1 MSEKFE
7 IKMRKI
13 SELIP
18 SEYNPRKI
26 SEKQFNELKKSF
38 QSLGTLEPA
47 VINMHPERKNIIIS
61 GHQRI
66 NVAADLGMDEYP
78 CHEVSFSLKKEK
90 QANIRMN
97 KNGGDWNF
105 DALSAHFEGLE
116 LLAWGFEEKDLLE
129 SFTPNVLPDF
139 DGTPTPEPDKPKPDE
154 DPKEDVKKDEDPE
167 KTKVLEVEHVCPQ
180 CSHKWVEKVNG

>member
-18 SEYNPRKI
+18 AEYNPRKI

-47 VINMHPERKNIIIS
+47 VINMHPERENIIIS

-66 NVAADLGMDEYP
+66 KVAADLGMEEYP

-97 KNGGDWNF
+97 KNGGDWDF

-129 SFTPNVLPDF
+129 SFTPEV
-139 DGTPTPEPDKPKPDE
+139 TPDE
-154 DPKEDVKKDEDPE
+154 SPDEFKEFDEKIETEHKCPKCGYKWSGKIDS
-167 KTKVLEVEHVCPQ
+167 EVSQEN
-180 CSHKWVEKVNG
+180 KND